1 MTEAQNI
8 DDLLSDATPSEP
20 TAKAEPAQGAVV
32 ETGDKQSAVPPTDAT
47 EPATRDDA
55 PHVPRKALEDERR
68 KRQELERQ
76 LAEYQTKTTQQQPQ
90 QPKQQA
96 QPQQQQPVITQE
108 ELERLWWENPAQAAA
123 IVQHYAAQAAIE
135 HAHRQAELAVVNR
148 ELNRSERRAKKTH
161 GEEIVAAAT
170 QEALKLG
177 KQADFIDEDD
187 PYEALVSWYN
197 DLQAAR
203 DPQSLKEKLR
213 AELMA
218 EMGITSPTQ
227 APAKSKAPVPRSL
240 ASVASGQPRD
250 ERGRFNGPTPLEDII
265 G

>member
-1 MTEAQNI
+1 MTDAQSI
-8 DDLLSDATPSEP
+8 DEMLKDAPSTEP
-20 TAKAEPAQGAVV
+20 TAQVERASEVV
-32 ETGDKQSAVPPTDAT
+32 EETGDKQSAAPPADAVPAL
-47 EPATRDDA
+47 RDDA
-55 PHVPRKALEDERR
+55 PHVPRKALEDERK

-76 LAEYQTKTTQQQPQ
+76 LAEYQAKTTQPAVQ
-90 QPKQQA
+90 QPKP

-108 ELERLWWENPAQAAA
+108 ELERLWWENPTQAAA
-123 IVQHYAAQAAIE
+123 IVQHLATQEAIMHAQ
-135 HAHRQAELAVVNR
+135 RQAELAVVNR
-148 ELNRSERRAKKTH
+148 ELNRSERRARQKH
-161 GEEIVAAAT
+161 GEDIVAAAT

-177 KQADFIDEDD
+177 KQSEFIDEDD

-203 DPQSLKEKLR
+203 DPQALKEKLR

-218 EMGITSPTQ
+218 EMGISPGSQ
-227 APAKSKAPVPRSL
+227 APAKPKAQVPRSL

>member
-1 MTEAQNI
+1 MTDTQNI
-8 DDLLSDATPSEP
+8 DDLLSDATPPEP
-20 TAKAEPAQGAVV
+20 TATAEPAQEAVV

-47 EPATRDDA
+47 HVAVRDDA

-76 LAEYQTKTTQQQPQ
+76 LAEYQAKTTQPQTQ
-90 QPKQQA
+90 QPKPQE

-170 QEALKLG
+170 AEALKLG
-177 KQADFIDEDD
+177 KQAEFIDEDD
-187 PYEALVSWYN
+187 PYEALIGWYN

-218 EMGITSPTQ
+218 EMGITSPT
-227 APAKSKAPVPRSL
+227 PATAKPKAPVPRSL

-250 ERGRFNGPTPLEDII
+250 DRGRFHGPTPLEDII

>member
-1 MTEAQNI
+1 MTDAQSI
-8 DDLLSDATPSEP
+8 DDMLQETTPSEP
-20 TAKAEPAQGAVV
+20 TATAEPAQEAVV
-32 ETGDKQSAVPPTDAT
+32 ETGDKQSTAPPADAL
-47 EPATRDDA
+47 PALRDDA
-55 PHVPRKALEDERR
+55 PHVPRKALEDERK

-76 LAEYQTKTTQQQPQ
+76 LAEFQSRTTPQPAPQ
-90 QPKQQA
+90 QKP
-96 QPQQQQPVITQE
+96 QPQQQPVITQE

-123 IVQHYAAQAAIE
+123 IVQHHATQAAIE

-148 ELNRSERRAKKTH
+148 ELNRSEKRAKAKH
-161 GEEIVAAAT
+161 GDEIVTAAT

-177 KQADFIDEDD
+177 KQAEFIDEDD

-197 DLQAAR
+197 DFQAAR
-203 DPQSLKEKLR
+203 DPQSLKERLR

-218 EMGITSPTQ
+218 EMGISPNPQ
-227 APAKSKAPVPRSL
+227 APAKPKAQVPRSL

-250 ERGRFNGPTPLEDII
+250 ERGRFNGPTSLEDIL